1 MQAEAV
7 YLTEEGK
14 RDLEAQLDE
23 LVNVGR
29 QALAERLH
37 LAIKQGDLSENADY
51 TAAKEEQGFLEGRIL
66 EIKYK
71 LRYAVLIDPNGPGDG
86 RIGLGSEITVVEDGY
101 DDDDRE
107 TYYLVGPTEADPG
120 KGKIS
125 HESPLGK
132 ALMGH
137 RKGDTISVAAPA
149 GKIRFRIIKVK

>member
-1 MQAEAV
+1 MLADAV

-14 RDLEAQLDE
+14 RNLEAQLDE
-23 LVNVGR
+23 LINVR
-29 QALAERLH
+29 RPALAERLH
-37 LAIKQGDLSENADY
+37 FAIKQGDLSENADY

-71 LRYAVLIDPNGPGDG
+71 LRNAVLIDPNGPGDG
-86 RIGLGSEITVVEDGY
+86 RIGLGSEITLVEDGY
-101 DDDDRE
+101 DDRE

-125 HESPLGK
+125 HVSPLGK

-137 RKGDTISVAAPA
+137 RKDDTISVAAPA
-149 GKIRFRIIKVK
+149 GKIRFKIIKVK

>member
-23 LVNVGR
+23 LVKVR
-29 QALAERLH
+29 RPALAARLH
-37 LAIKQGDLSENADY
+37 FAIKQGDLSENADY
-51 TAAKEEQGFLEGRIL
+51 AAAKEEQGFLEGRVL

-71 LRYAVLIDPNGPGDG
+71 LRHAVMIDPNGPGDG
-86 RIGLGSEITVVEDGY
+86 RIGLGSEITVVEEGAVDQ
-101 DDDDRE
+101 E
-107 TYYLVGPTEADPG
+107 IYYLVGPTEADPG
-120 KGKIS
+120 RGKIS

-137 RKGDTISVAAPA
+137 RTSDTISVAAPA
-149 GKIRFRIIKVK
+149 GKIRFKITKVK

>member
-23 LVNVGR
+23 LVKVR
-29 QALAERLH
+29 RPALAARLH
-37 LAIKQGDLSENADY
+37 FAIKQGDLSENADY
-51 TAAKEEQGFLEGRIL
+51 ATAKEEQGFLEGRVL

-71 LRYAVLIDPNGPGDG
+71 LRHAVMIDPNGPGDG
-86 RIGLGSEITVVEDGY
+86 RIGLGSEITVVEEGY
-101 DDDDRE
+101 DDQE
-107 TYYLVGPTEADPG
+107 IYYLVGPTEADPG
-120 KGKIS
+120 RGKIS

-137 RKGDTISVAAPA
+137 RTSDTISVSAPS
-149 GKIRFRIIKVK
+149 GKIRFKIVKVK